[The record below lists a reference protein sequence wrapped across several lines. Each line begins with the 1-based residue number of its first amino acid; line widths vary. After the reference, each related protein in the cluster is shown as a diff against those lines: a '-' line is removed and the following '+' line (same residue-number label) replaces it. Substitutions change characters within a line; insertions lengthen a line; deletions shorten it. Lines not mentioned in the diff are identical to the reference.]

1 MKLLAIFALAGA
13 FAIQAAPPATSGRVS
28 RTWTASDGKSMQAE
42 LLEFSDKEVKL
53 KRSTDFQ
60 IVKVPLDRLGEADRK
75 MILKMVHK
83 QALDTG
89 LTAGP
94 YAEQITGKFVQGKS
108 KQGLNYQLY
117 GNPAWDGTKRY
128 PLVIWLHGSGQSGND
143 NTSQMGGA
151 TGVFTKPE
159 NQQEHAC
166 FLLAPQC
173 PDAAIGWK
181 NEVAQNLMAL
191 IADLA
196 DKLPIDQDRL
206 YLTGSSMGGSG
217 TWSILA
223 KWPSVFA
230 CGVVLC
236 GGGDPKTAET
246 IKHIP
251 IWVFHGDK
259 DDMVPVERA
268 RTMFAAL
275 KAVNGNIQYTE
286 LPDTGHN
293 IAGIV
298 YPKQDLREW
307 MFTQR
312 KGGTSAST
320 ADATPAATKAP

>member
-1 MKLLAIFALAGA
+1 MKLIAAFLFAGA
-13 FAIQAAPPATSGRVS
+13 ILVHAAPPPPAASGRVA
-28 RTWTASDGKSMQAE
+28 RNWTANDGKTMQAE

-60 IVKVPLDRLGEADRK
+60 IVKVPLERLGEADRQ
-75 MILKMVHK
+75 MILEMVHK

-89 LTAGP
+89 LTTGP

-151 TGVFTKPE
+151 TGVFTKSE

-166 FLLAPQC
+166 FVLAPQC

-191 IADLA
+191 IADLT

-206 YLTGSSMGGSG
+206 YLTGSSMG
-217 TWSILA
+217 
-223 KWPSVFA
+223 
-230 CGVVLC
+230 
-236 GGGDPKTAET
+236 
-246 IKHIP
+246 
-251 IWVFHGDK
+251 
-259 DDMVPVERA
+259 
-268 RTMFAAL
+268 
-275 KAVNGNIQYTE
+275 
-286 LPDTGHN
+286 
-293 IAGIV
+293 
-298 YPKQDLREW
+298 
-307 MFTQR
+307 
-312 KGGTSAST
+312 
-320 ADATPAATKAP
+320 

>member
-1 MKLLAIFALAGA
+1 MKLIVAFLLAGVILA
-13 FAIQAAPPATSGRVS
+13 HAAPPATGGRVS
-28 RTWTASDGKSMQAE
+28 RTWTSSDGKTLQAE
-42 LLEFSDKEVKL
+42 LLEYSSTEVKV
-53 KRSTDFQ
+53 KRSADFQ
-60 IVKVPLDRLGEADRK
+60 IMKIPLERLSEGDRK
-75 MILKMVHK
+75 MILDMVHK
-83 QALDTG
+83 DALDTG
-89 LTAGP
+89 LTKGP

-117 GNPAWDGTKRY
+117 GNPEWDGTKRY

-166 FLLAPQC
+166 FVLAPQC

-181 NEVAQNLMAL
+181 NEVAQNLLAL

-223 KWPSVFA
+223 KWPDVFA

-236 GGGDPKTAET
+236 GGGDPKTADA

-251 IWVFHGDK
+251 IWVFHGDQ
-259 DDMVPVERA
+259 DDMVPVDRA

-275 KAVNGNIQYTE
+275 QAVKGNIQYSE
-286 LPDTGHN
+286 LTGEGHN
-293 IAGIV
+293 IAGTV
-298 YPKQDLREW
+298 YPKQELRAW
-307 MFTQR
+307 MFEQR
-312 KGGTSAST
+312 RGGQGAAASASNQ
-320 ADATPAATKAP
+320 